1 MFREGRIK
9 EGKEKKEPGA
19 GVRIWLA
26 SNLCGCPDVKEE
38 LIGLLRGRKLNATF

>member
-1 MFREGRIK
+1 MVGAWVFREGRIK

-19 GVRIWLA
+19 GMRI
-26 SNLCGCPDVKEE
+26 CPDVKEE